1 MAASITITRNKTLP
15 NSSDKADFHD
25 LVDTATA
32 SISGIDQTDLGAG
45 VGLVVRQATAPSDT
59 DQIWVDTSVTP
70 YVVRIH
76 DGTEWIATGGYVVM
90 TNKSGGQRTLGDVCV
105 IDTANDGA
113 FTTTT
118 LYGDPRHVVVVM
130 ETIDD
135 SSDGVVAISGGRVTN
150 LKVDSAVTNGDWL
163 ATASTAGRAAKS
175 FVNSFGTAL
184 ASIGGSGTLSEALLN
199 RNSLSVLANAS
210 IPASGTS
217 GQFLQTLGAG
227 ANLVWSDLFTIASGQ
242 NTSDFGMTASSYTD
256 VTSVTTGAFTAK
268 AGIAIITVNAV
279 YGLRTSFTLAVTD
292 GSNNVIATTGANN
305 VGIGGSPIKEG
316 ISFTFLT
323 TLSAG
328 SNTLKLRYK
337 LDDGE
342 TTGTLYGTKSPTII
356 QVAYIG

>member
-1 MAASITITRNKTLP
+1 MSQV
-15 NSSDKADFHD
+15 SFSD
-25 LVDTATA
+25 LVDGVIHTAA
-32 SISGIDQTDLGAG
+32 HHNDRFNALKSRINAIQ
-45 VGLVVRQATAPSDT
+45 SDNLE
-59 DQIWVDTSVTP
+59 DSSVTGP
-70 YVVRIH
+70 K
-76 DGTEWIATGGYVVM
+76 IAMGSDAQGDILIRGVTSY
-90 TNKSGGQRTLGDVCV
+90 QR
-105 IDTANDGA
+105 
-113 FTTTT
+113 
-118 LYGDPRHVVVVM
+118 
-130 ETIDD
+130 
-135 SSDGVVAISGGRVTN
+135 
-150 LKVDSAVTNGDWL
+150 L
-163 ATASTAGRAAKS
+163 AA
-175 FVNSFGTAL
+175 
-184 ASIGGSGTLSEALLN
+184 
-199 RNSLSVLANAS
+199 
-210 IPASGTS
+210 GTS